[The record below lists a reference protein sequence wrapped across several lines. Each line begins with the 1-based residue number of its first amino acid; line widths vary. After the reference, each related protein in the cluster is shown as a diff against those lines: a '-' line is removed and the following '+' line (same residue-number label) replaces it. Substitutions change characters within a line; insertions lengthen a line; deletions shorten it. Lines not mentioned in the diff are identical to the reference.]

1 MSAGKAQPQRQ
12 QHWNKD
18 EANQSGNT
26 NRNGEAKGK
35 MQKKKPKLKK

>member
-12 QHWNKD
+12 QHWNQD

-26 NRNGEAKGK
+26 SRNGEAKGK
-35 MQKKKPKLKK
+35 MQKKKPKPKK